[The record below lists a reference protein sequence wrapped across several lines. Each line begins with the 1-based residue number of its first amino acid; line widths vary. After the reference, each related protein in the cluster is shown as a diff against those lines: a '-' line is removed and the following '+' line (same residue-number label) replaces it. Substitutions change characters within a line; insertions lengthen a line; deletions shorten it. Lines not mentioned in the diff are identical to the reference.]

1 MKILFTKTDVSKTA
15 LIIVSSCPRL
25 FQDGIDIFPGFR
37 LAQLIEKIAKALLD
51 GDADPSIIGEI
62 QVPERLEHII
72 FINGFYFHIRH
83 LAILEWIKR
92 YMDLIN
98 I

>member
-1 MKILFTKTDVSKTA
+1 MLLTKTDVSKTA

-25 FQDGIDIFPGFR
+25 FQDGIDVFPGFR
-37 LAQLIEKIAKALLD
+37 LAQLIQKIAEALLD
-51 GDADPSIIGEI
+51 GNADASFIGEI

-72 FINGFYFHIRH
+72 LINGFYFHIRH
-83 LAILEWIKR
+83 LAILARIKW
-92 YMDLIN
+92 YMNRIN